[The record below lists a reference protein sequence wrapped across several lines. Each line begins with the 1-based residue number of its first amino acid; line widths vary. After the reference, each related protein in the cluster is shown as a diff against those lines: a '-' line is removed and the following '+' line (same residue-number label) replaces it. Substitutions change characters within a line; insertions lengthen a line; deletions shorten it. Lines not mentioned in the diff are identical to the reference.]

1 MVKIEEMEFPRRLS
15 IDEARK
21 IVERLRDVD
30 VLSLKGDFIHIKIVK
45 IREPI
50 ELYLVYGEKY
60 VVDDDDSGSWVKIL
74 EIFDSLEE
82 LAWFING
89 L

>member
-1 MVKIEEMEFPRRLS
+1 MPKIEQMEFPS
-15 IDEARK
+15 KMDIEKARQ
-21 IVERLRDVD
+21 IVEKLKEVD
-30 VLSLKGDFIHIKIVK
+30 VLQLDGDFIYIKIVK
-45 IREPI
+45 IKEPI
-50 ELYLVYGEKY
+50 ELYLTFGEKY

-74 EIFDSLEE
+74 EVFDSLES

>member
-1 MVKIEEMEFPRRLS
+1 MPKIEEKEFPSRLS
-15 IDEARK
+15 IDDARK

-45 IREPI
+45 FNSSI
-50 ELYLVYGEKY
+50 ELYLVFGEKY
-60 VVDDDDSGSWVKIL
+60 VVDDDCEGSWVDVL
-74 EIFDSLEE
+74 QVFDSLED